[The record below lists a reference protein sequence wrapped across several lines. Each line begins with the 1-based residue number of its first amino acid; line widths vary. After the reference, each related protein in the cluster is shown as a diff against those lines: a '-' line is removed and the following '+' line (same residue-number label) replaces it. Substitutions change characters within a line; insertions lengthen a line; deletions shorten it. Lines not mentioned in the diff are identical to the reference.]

1 MGHEPGKQLMRTKI
15 LFAAASA
22 AVLMSGSATAQAL
35 PALVRA
41 AAVGAS
47 TVAVDSLADLPLI
60 VVRAKGAPS
69 GALAVMLTGDGG
81 WAGLDKELAD
91 SIASHGST
99 VVAVDTR
106 AYLSRKRDP
115 ESASRDLERILRHYL
130 PASGAEHVLLVGY
143 SHGAEVLPFMATRLP
158 HDLLNKVRV
167 VALLGP
173 ARNANFKFHLIDLVS
188 NRSRKDDLM
197 TVPEVEKLRGR
208 RILCFYGA
216 DEKESACRAFDP
228 SIVTLY
234 EMPGGHHFGKKY
246 GVIATRI
253 LEAQKDVREQGVG
266 SGNSSQ

>member
-1 MGHEPGKQLMRTKI
+1 MNQGPGKHLMRTKA
-15 LFAAASA
+15 LLAAAAAVALVLGSAAVYAAPSPAHDVAGSASA
-22 AVLMSGSATAQAL
+22 ATAD
-35 PALVRA
+35 
-41 AAVGAS
+41 
-47 TVAVDSLADLPLI
+47 TLADLPLI
-60 VVRAKGAPS
+60 VVQAKGAPS
-69 GALAVMLTGDGG
+69 GALAVLLTGDGG

-91 SIASHGST
+91 SIARHGTT
-99 VVAVDTR
+99 VVALDSR

-115 ESASRDLERILRHYL
+115 ESASQDLARILRHYL
-130 PASGAEHVLLVGY
+130 TPSGAEHVLLVGY

-158 HDLLNKVRV
+158 HDLLEKVRV

-216 DEKESACRAFDP
+216 DEKESACRALDP
-228 SIVTLY
+228 TIVTSY

-253 LEAQKDVREQGVG
+253 LEAQESVKAGQ
-266 SGNSSQ
+266 